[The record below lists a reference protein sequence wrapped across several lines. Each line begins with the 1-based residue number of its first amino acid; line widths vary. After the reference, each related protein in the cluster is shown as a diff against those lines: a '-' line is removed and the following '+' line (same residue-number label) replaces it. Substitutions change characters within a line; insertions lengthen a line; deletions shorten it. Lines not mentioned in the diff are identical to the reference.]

1 MSDRYLT
8 GNFPGTGGVVK
19 ESPEDFRVEE
29 IPLYLPCGE
38 GEHLY
43 LTVEKRGMTTFDM
56 VDRLARALQVKKQD
70 IGYAGLKDARAA
82 TRQTVSL
89 PRVCAEQALAL
100 DLDGITVLSAAYH
113 RNKLRTGH
121 LAGNRFEIRI
131 RGVDPYALGRAQD
144 ILHVLQMTGVPNYFG
159 EQRYGVLGNSHL
171 IGGAIL
177 RGEFDRAAREIIGN
191 PECIDNPRWRQA
203 AELFAAGRPE
213 QALEAL
219 PRQMRQERRLILD
232 LAQGQPAKKAVMKMP
247 HKLLRLYLSAF
258 QSNLFDRIVTMR
270 LDTLD
275 VLWPGDLAYKHD
287 NGACFVV
294 TDPAAEQ
301 PRADRLEISPSGP
314 LYGLKVTLA
323 QGQAGILEES
333 LLDKEKLDLDSFRV
347 GGGLD
352 LEGARRPLRIPL
364 SEIRVRQEDSD
375 LLLSFSLPKGSYAT
389 SVLREV
395 MKNRATTTL

>member
-1 MSDRYLT
+1 MADRYLT
-8 GNFPGTGGVVK
+8 SNFPGTGGVVK

-70 IGYAGLKDARAA
+70 IGYAGLKDARAT
-82 TRQTVSL
+82 TRQTISL
-89 PRVCAEQALAL
+89 PRVRAEQALAL
-100 DLDGITVLSAAYH
+100 NLDGITVLSAAYH

-131 RGVDPYALGRAQD
+131 RGVDPEALGRAQD

-191 PECIDNPRWRQA
+191 PERIDNPRWRQA
-203 AELFAAGRPE
+203 AELFAAGRLE

-219 PRQMRQERRLILD
+219 PRQMRQERRLIVD
-232 LAQGQPAKKAVMKMP
+232 LAQGGPAKKAVLKMP

-258 QSNLFDRIVTMR
+258 QSYLFDRIVTMR

-294 TDPAAEQ
+294 TDPASEQ

-314 LYGLKVTLA
+314 LFGVKVTLA

-333 LLDKEKLDLDSFRV
+333 LLDKEKLDRESFRI
-347 GGGLD
+347 GSGLN

-364 SEIRVRQEDSD
+364 SETSVKQEDSD
-375 LLLSFSLPKGSYAT
+375 LLLSFNLPKGSYAT

-395 MKNRATTTL
+395 MKSRATTTL

>member
-1 MSDRYLT
+1 MSDRFLT
-8 GNFPGTGGVVK
+8 SNFPGTNGTVK

-43 LTVEKRGMTTFDM
+43 LTLEKRGMTTFAL
-56 VDRLARALQVKKQD
+56 VDRLARALGVKKQD
-70 IGYAGLKDARAA
+70 IGYAGLKDARAT
-82 TRQTVSL
+82 TRQTISL
-89 PRVCAEQALAL
+89 PGVRAEQALAL
-100 DLDGITVLSAAYH
+100 NLDGVTVLSASYH

-131 RGVDPYALGRAQD
+131 RGVVADGLARAQD

-171 IGGAIL
+171 IGRAIL
-177 RGEFDRAAREIIGN
+177 RGEHAEAVREIIGD
-191 PECIDNPRWRQA
+191 PEHIENPRWRQA
-203 AELFAAGRPE
+203 AELFAAGQLE

-219 PRQMRQERRLILD
+219 PDQMRPERHLLRD
-232 LAQGQPAKKAVMKMP
+232 LVNGAAPKKAVLKMP

-258 QSNLFDRIVTMR
+258 QSDLFDRLVTMR
-270 LDTLD
+270 LETLD

-287 NGACFVV
+287 NGACFLV

-314 LYGLKVTLA
+314 LFGFKMTLA

-333 LLDKEKLDLDSFRV
+333 LLEKEKLVRDSFRI
-347 GGGLD
+347 GSGLD

-364 SEIRVRQEDSD
+364 SQTRVEQQDSD

-389 SVLREV
+389 TVLREV
-395 MKNRATTTL
+395 MKNQVATAL

>member
-1 MSDRYLT
+1 MADRYLT
-8 GNFPGTGGVVK
+8 SNFPGTGGVVK

-70 IGYAGLKDARAA
+70 IGYAGLKDARAT
-82 TRQTVSL
+82 TRQTISL
-89 PRVCAEQALAL
+89 PRVRAEQALAL
-100 DLDGITVLSAAYH
+100 NLDDITVLSAAYH

-131 RGVDPYALGRAQD
+131 RGVDPEALGRAQD

-191 PECIDNPRWRQA
+191 PESIDNPRWRQA
-203 AELFAAGRPE
+203 AELFAAGRLE

-232 LAQGQPAKKAVMKMP
+232 LAQGRPAKKAVLNMP

-314 LYGLKVTLA
+314 LFGAKVTLA

-333 LLDKEKLDLDSFRV
+333 LLDKEKLDPESFRI
-347 GGGLD
+347 GSGLN

-364 SEIRVRQEDSD
+364 SETSVKQVDSD
-375 LLLSFSLPKGSYAT
+375 LLLSFNLPKGSYAT

>member
-1 MSDRYLT
+1 MADRYLT
-8 GNFPGTGGVVK
+8 GNFPGTGGTVK

-43 LTVEKRGMTTFDM
+43 LTVEKRGMTTFDL

-70 IGYAGLKDARAA
+70 IGYAGLKDARAT
-82 TRQTVSL
+82 TRQTISL
-89 PRVCAEQALAL
+89 PRVRAEQAIAL
-100 DLDGITVLSAAYH
+100 NLDGITILSAAYH

-131 RGVDPYALGRAQD
+131 RGVVPDALSRAQE
-144 ILHVLQMTGVPNYFG
+144 ILHVLQMTGVPNFFG

-177 RGEFDRAAREIIGN
+177 RGEFEEAAREIIGN
-191 PECIDNPRWRQA
+191 PERIDNPRWRQA
-203 AELFAAGRPE
+203 AELFATGRLE
-213 QALEAL
+213 QAMEAL
-219 PRQMRQERRLILD
+219 PQQMRQERRLILD
-232 LAQGQPAKKAVMKMP
+232 LAQGLPAKKAVLKMP

-258 QSNLFDRIVTMR
+258 QSDLFDRIVTMR

-314 LYGLKVTLA
+314 LFGLKVTLA

-333 LLDKEKLDLDSFRV
+333 LLDKEKLVRDSFRI
-347 GGGLD
+347 GSGLD
-352 LEGARRPLRIPL
+352 LEGTRRPLRIPL
-364 SEIRVRQEDSD
+364 SETGIKQEASD
-375 LLLSFSLPKGSYAT
+375 LLLFFSLPKGSYAT
-389 SVLREV
+389 TVLREV

>member
-1 MSDRYLT
+1 MADRYLT
-8 GNFPGTGGVVK
+8 SNFPGTGGAVK
-19 ESPEDFRVEE
+19 ENPDDFRVEE

-82 TRQTVSL
+82 TRQTISL
-89 PRVCAEQALAL
+89 PRVRAEQALAL
-100 DLDGITVLSAAYH
+100 KLDGITVLSAAYH

-131 RGVDPYALGRAQD
+131 RGVDPDALGRAQD

-177 RGEFDRAAREIIGN
+177 RGKFDQAAREIIGN
-191 PECIDNPRWRQA
+191 PERIDNPRWRQA
-203 AELFAAGRPE
+203 AELFAAGRLE

-219 PRQMRQERRLILD
+219 PCQMRPERRLILD
-232 LAQGQPAKKAVMKMP
+232 LAQGLPAKKAVLKLP

-258 QSNLFDRIVTMR
+258 QSDLFDRIVTMR

-314 LYGLKVTLA
+314 LFGLKVTLA

-333 LLDKEKLDLDSFRV
+333 LLEKEKLELESFRI
-347 GGGLD
+347 GSGLD

-364 SEIRVRQEDSD
+364 SDTSVKQEGSD

>member
-1 MSDRYLT
+1 MADRYLT
-8 GNFPGTGGVVK
+8 SNFPGTGGTVK
-19 ESPEDFRVEE
+19 ENPDDFRVEE

-82 TRQTVSL
+82 TRQTISL
-89 PRVCAEQALAL
+89 PRVRAEQALAL
-100 DLDGITVLSAAYH
+100 KLDGITVLSAAYH

-131 RGVDPYALGRAQD
+131 RGVDPDALGRAQN

-177 RGEFDRAAREIIGN
+177 RGEFDQAAREIIGN
-191 PECIDNPRWRQA
+191 PERIDNPRWRQA
-203 AELFAAGRPE
+203 AELFAAGRLE

-219 PRQMRQERRLILD
+219 PRQMRPERRLILD
-232 LAQGQPAKKAVMKMP
+232 LAQGLPAEKAVLKMP

-258 QSNLFDRIVTMR
+258 QSDLFDRIVTMR

-294 TDPAAEQ
+294 TDPAVEQ

-314 LYGLKVTLA
+314 LFGLKVTLA

-333 LLDKEKLDLDSFRV
+333 LLEKEKLDLESFRI
-347 GGGLD
+347 GSGLD

-364 SEIRVRQEDSD
+364 SDTSVKQEGSD